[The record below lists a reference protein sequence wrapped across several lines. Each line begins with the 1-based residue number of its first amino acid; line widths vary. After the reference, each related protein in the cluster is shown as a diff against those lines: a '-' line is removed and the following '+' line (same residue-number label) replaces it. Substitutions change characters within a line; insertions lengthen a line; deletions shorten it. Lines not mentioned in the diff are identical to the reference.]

1 MSVLVSAYK
10 ISKSFGVQ
18 TLFEQLSFS
27 VESGQKIGLIG
38 PNGAG
43 KSTLLQ
49 IIAKN
54 QTADQGDLSFS
65 NQLRVGYL
73 EQNPQFEKAARLY
86 ETIIS
91 GTEDP
96 YEYENILVAQE
107 MISRLELDQFDEN
120 ILLSELSGGWKKR
133 AALARELVKKPNLL
147 LLDEPTNHLDL
158 KSIMWLEDFLNKQNQ
173 LASLMVTHDRL
184 FLQNT
189 CDFIFDLDRRNPDG
203 LIKFSGS
210 YSDFVDFKEAGLDA
224 QRNLESAKKN
234 TLRRETE
241 WLRRGAKAR
250 QTKQKARIE
259 RAGDL
264 NSEVQDLK
272 ERNSNKKIQ
281 LDFGEVGRAPKK
293 ILEAKAISKQLGGR
307 MLFENFSFIL
317 GPKTRLGILG
327 NNGCGKSTLIR
338 TLLGDIPPD
347 SGSVWL
353 TDQMTISYFEQ
364 NKDTL
369 NLEISVLKN
378 ICPDGDYVQVQG
390 KPMYAKSYLS
400 KFRFRNDQ
408 MDMPVKKLSGGEQ
421 SRLLI
426 AKLMMNKDQ
435 VLVLDEPT
443 NDLDIDT
450 LNILEAALKDFEGA
464 IILVTHD
471 RYFMDQVSNQ
481 ILAFIEDSPELIS
494 FSSFLQWQ
502 DFQANKKPL
511 SQKAKLASAATG
523 PTSGP
528 TSGAVPALAN
538 AKAKLSYKDQRELET
553 MEENISKAE
562 TKLAEI
568 QAQLVLPEHR
578 TQFAK
583 LAELTKALEKQ
594 QSEVDALYKRWQA
607 LTS

>member
-1 MSVLVSAYK
+1 MAVLVSAYK
-10 ISKSFGVQ
+10 ISKSFGIQ
-18 TLFEQLSFS
+18 NLFKQISFS
-27 VESGQKIGLIG
+27 IETGQKIGLIG

-49 IIAKN
+49 ILANN
-54 QTADQGDLSFS
+54 QSPDEGDLSFS
-65 NQLRVGYL
+65 NQIKVGYL
-73 EQNPQFEKAARLY
+73 HQNPQFEPEARLY

-91 GTEDP
+91 GTDDP
-96 YEYENILVAQE
+96 YDYENILIAQE

-120 ILLSELSGGWKKR
+120 ILLNELSGGWKKR
-133 AALARELVKKPNLL
+133 AALACELVKKPNML

-158 KSIMWLEDFLNKQNQ
+158 KSIMWLEEFLAKQTQ

-210 YSDFVDFKEAGLDA
+210 YSDFVDFKDAGLEA
-224 QRNLESAKKN
+224 QRNLESVKKN

-272 ERNSNKKIQ
+272 DKNSNKKI
-281 LDFGEVGRAPKK
+281 LVDFGEVGRAPKK
-293 ILEAKAISKQLGGR
+293 ILEAKNISKSLGNR
-307 MLFENFSFIL
+307 ALFENFSFVL
-317 GPKTRLGILG
+317 GPKTRIGILG

-338 TLLGDIPPD
+338 TLLGTLKPD
-347 SGSVWL
+347 SGEVWL

-364 NKDTL
+364 NKNSLKLDQSL
-369 NLEISVLKN
+369 LKN

-390 KPMYAKSYLS
+390 RPMHAKSYLT
-400 KFRFRNDQ
+400 KFRFRHDQ

-426 AKLMMNKDQ
+426 AMLMMNKDQ

-450 LNILEAALKDFEGA
+450 LNILEEALTEFDGA

-481 ILAFIEDSPELIS
+481 ILAFSEGSTELIT

-502 DFQANKKPL
+502 DFQTNSKKPEI
-511 SQKAKLASAATG
+511 SQKAKATK
-523 PTSGP
+523 T
-528 TSGAVPALAN
+528 TE
-538 AKAKLSYKDQRELET
+538 AKPKKKMSFKDQHDLDT
-553 MEENISKAE
+553 IEERIQKAE
-562 TKLAEI
+562 ANLSQI
-568 QAQLVLPEHR
+568 QNELVLPENLSK
-578 TQFAK
+578 FAK
-583 LAELTKALEKQ
+583 LAELTTSQKNQ
-594 QSEVDALYKRWQA
+594 QTEIENLYKRWQS
-607 LTS
+607 LTGD

>member
-1 MSVLVSAYK
+1 MASLVSAYK
-10 ISKSFGVQ
+10 ISKSFGIQ
-18 TLFEQLSFS
+18 TLFDDISFS
-27 VESGQKIGLIG
+27 IETGQKIGLIG

-49 IIAKN
+49 ILAKN
-54 QTADQGDLSFS
+54 QTPDQGDLSSS
-65 NQLRVGYL
+65 NQIKVGYL
-73 EQNPQFEKAARLY
+73 HQNPQFSTESRIY
-86 ETIIS
+86 QTIVS
-91 GTEDP
+91 GTDDP
-96 YEYENILVAQE
+96 YDYENILIAQE
-107 MISRLELDQFDEN
+107 MISRLELDQFDEET
-120 ILLSELSGGWKKR
+120 LLSELSGGWRKR
-133 AALARELVKKPNLL
+133 AALACELVKKPNLL

-158 KSIMWLEDFLNKQNQ
+158 KSIMWLEEFLAKQTQ
-173 LASLMVTHDRL
+173 LAALMVTHDRL

-189 CDFIFDLDRRNPDG
+189 CDFIFDLDRRNPEG

-224 QRNLESAKKN
+224 QRNLESVKKN

-264 NSEVQDLK
+264 SSEVQDLK
-272 ERNSNKKIQ
+272 ERNSNKKI
-281 LDFGEVGRAPKK
+281 LVDFGVVVRAPKK
-293 ILEAKAISKQLGGR
+293 ILEAKHISKSLGGK
-307 MLFENFSFIL
+307 MLFEDFSFIL
-317 GPKTRLGILG
+317 GPKTRIGILG

-338 TLLGDIPPD
+338 TLLGDIKPD
-347 SGSVWL
+347 TGEVWL

-364 NKDTL
+364 SKNSL
-369 NLEISVLKN
+369 NLEVSLLKN

-390 KPMYAKSYLS
+390 NPMHAKSYLT
-400 KFRFRNDQ
+400 KFRFRHDQ

-426 AKLMMNKDQ
+426 AMLMMNKDQ

-450 LNILEAALKDFEGA
+450 LNVLEEALKDFDGA

-481 ILAFIEDSPELIS
+481 ILAFIEGSTELIS

-502 DFQANKKPL
+502 DYVSNLKK
-511 SQKAKLASAATG
+511 SDGGATNQKAKSTPVNSAAQ
-523 PTSGP
+523 S
-528 TSGAVPALAN
+528 
-538 AKAKLSYKDQRELET
+538 KKKLSFKDQRELET
-553 MEENISKAE
+553 IEEKVLKAE
-562 TKLAEI
+562 EKLIEI
-568 QAQLVLPEHR
+568 QTQLSLPENLS
-578 TQFAK
+578 QFSK
-583 LAELTKALEKQ
+583 LTELAAAFKSQ
-594 QSEVDALYKRWQA
+594 QSEIENLYKRWQA
-607 LTS
+607 LTSQ

>member
-10 ISKSFGVQ
+10 ISKSFGIQ
-18 TLFEQLSFS
+18 NLFRQISFS
-27 VESGQKIGLIG
+27 IESGQKIGLIG

-49 IIAKN
+49 ILANN
-54 QTADQGDLSFS
+54 QTPDEGDLSSS
-65 NQLRVGYL
+65 NQIKVGYL
-73 EQNPQFEKAARLY
+73 HQNPQFSEDATLY
-86 ETIIS
+86 NSIIS
-91 GTEDP
+91 GTDDP
-96 YEYENILVAQE
+96 YDYENILIAQE
-107 MISRLELDQFDEN
+107 MISRLELDQFPEEV
-120 ILLSELSGGWKKR
+120 LLRELSGGWKKR
-133 AALARELVKKPNLL
+133 AALACELVKKPNLL

-158 KSIMWLEDFLNKQNQ
+158 KSIMWLEEFLTKQTQ

-189 CDFIFDLDRRNPDG
+189 CDFIFDLDRKNPDG

-210 YSDFVDFKEAGLDA
+210 YSDFVEFKEAGLEA
-224 QRNLESAKKN
+224 QRNLESVKKN

-264 NSEVQDLK
+264 GSEVQDLK
-272 ERNSNKKIQ
+272 EKNSNKKI
-281 LDFGEVGRAPKK
+281 LVDFGEVGRAPKK
-293 ILEAKAISKQLGGR
+293 ILEAKNISKTLSGR
-307 MLFENFSFIL
+307 TLFENFSFIL
-317 GPKTRLGILG
+317 GPKTRIGILG

-338 TLLGDIPPD
+338 TLLGSLKPD
-347 SGSVWL
+347 TGEVWL

-364 NKDTL
+364 SKNSLD
-369 NLEISVLKN
+369 LEKSLLKN

-390 KPMYAKSYLS
+390 RPMHAKSYLT
-400 KFRFRNDQ
+400 KFRFRHDQ

-426 AKLMMNKDQ
+426 AMLMMNKDQ

-450 LNILEAALKDFEGA
+450 LNILEEALKDFDGA

-481 ILAFIEDSPELIS
+481 ILAFLEGSTELIT

-502 DFQANKKPL
+502 DYVSSAKKPEVTKAKTVAKPTEKVKKKL
-511 SQKAKLASAATG
+511 SFKDQHDLETIEARIQKAEEKLGEVQNQLTLPENLS
-523 PTSGP
+523 
-528 TSGAVPALAN
+528 
-538 AKAKLSYKDQRELET
+538 KFDKLSELT
-553 MEENISKAE
+553 
-562 TKLAEI
+562 
-568 QAQLVLPEHR
+568 
-578 TQFAK
+578 
-583 LAELTKALEKQ
+583 AELKLQ
-594 QSEVDALYKRWQA
+594 QNEVENLYKRWQS
-607 LTS
+607 LTGD

>member
-1 MSVLVSAYK
+1 MAVLASAYK
-10 ISKSFGVQ
+10 ISKAFGIQ
-18 TLFEQLSFS
+18 TLFKDISFS
-27 VESGQKIGLIG
+27 IESGQKIGLIG

-49 IIAKN
+49 ILAKL
-54 QTADQGDLSFS
+54 QTQDKGDLSLS
-65 NQLRVGYL
+65 NQIKVGYL
-73 EQNPQFEKAARLY
+73 HQSPHFAPESRLY
-86 ETIIS
+86 ETVV
-91 GTEDP
+91 GATEDP
-96 YEYENILVAQE
+96 YDYENILISQE
-107 MISRLELDQFDEN
+107 MISRLELDQFGEDA
-120 ILLSELSGGWKKR
+120 LLNELSGGWKKR
-133 AALARELVKKPNLL
+133 AALACELVKKPNLL

-158 KSIMWLEDFLNKQNQ
+158 KSIMWLEDFLNKQTQ

-189 CDFIFDLDRRNPDG
+189 CDFIFDLDKRNPEG

-210 YSDFVDFKEAGLDA
+210 YSDFVDFKEAGLEA
-224 QRNLESAKKN
+224 QRNLESVKKN

-264 NSEVQDLK
+264 SSEVQDLK
-272 ERNSNKKIQ
+272 ERNSNKKI
-281 LDFGEVGRAPKK
+281 LVDFGEVGRAPKK
-293 ILEAKAISKQLGGR
+293 ILEAKHISKKLGGKT
-307 MLFENFSFIL
+307 LFENFSFLL
-317 GPKTRLGILG
+317 GPKTRVGILG

-338 TLLGDIPPD
+338 TLLGDIKPD
-347 SGSVWL
+347 KGEVWL

-364 NKDTL
+364 SKNSL
-369 NLEISVLKN
+369 NPEISVLKN

-390 KPMYAKSYLS
+390 QPMHAKSYLT
-400 KFRFRNDQ
+400 KFRFRHDQ

-426 AKLMMNKDQ
+426 AMLMMNKDQ

-450 LNILEAALKDFEGA
+450 LNVLEEALKDFDGA

-481 ILAFIEDSPELIS
+481 ILAFIEGSTELVS

-502 DFQANKKPL
+502 DYQANLKTPNASNLNSKTKGNKEETLAKPELGSLSKK
-511 SQKAKLASAATG
+511 
-523 PTSGP
+523 
-528 TSGAVPALAN
+528 
-538 AKAKLSYKDQRELET
+538 KLSFKDQRELEGIEAKIQIA
-553 MEENISKAE
+553 EE
-562 TKLAEI
+562 KLSEI
-568 QAQLVLPEHR
+568 QVQMTLPENLS
-578 TQFAK
+578 QFQK
-583 LAELTKALEKQ
+583 LSELTTSLKKQ
-594 QSEVDALYKRWQA
+594 QTEVESLYKRWQS
-607 LTS
+607 LTE

>member
-10 ISKSFGVQ
+10 ISKSFGIQ
-18 TLFEQLSFS
+18 TLFAQISFS
-27 VESGQKIGLIG
+27 IDSGQKIGLIG

-49 IIAKN
+49 IIAGQ
-54 QTADQGDLSFS
+54 QTPDQGEVSFS
-65 NQLRVGYL
+65 NQIKVGYL
-73 EQNPQFEKAARLY
+73 SQNPQFDRQAKLHS
-86 ETIIS
+86 TIIS
-91 GTEDP
+91 ATHDP
-96 YEYENILVAQE
+96 YEYENILIVQE
-107 MISRLELDQFDEN
+107 IISRLELDQFDEET
-120 ILLSELSGGWKKR
+120 LLSELSGGWKKR
-133 AALARELVKKPNLL
+133 VALACELVKKPNIL

-158 KSIMWLEDFLNKQNQ
+158 KSIMWLEEFLNKQNQ

-203 LIKFSGS
+203 LIKFDGS
-210 YSDFVDFKEAGLDA
+210 YSDFVDFKEAGLRA
-224 QRNLESAKKN
+224 QQNLESAKRN

-264 NSEVQDLK
+264 ASEVQDLK

-281 LDFGEVGRAPKK
+281 IDFGEVGRSPKK
-293 ILEAKAISKQLGGR
+293 ILEAKSISKRLGGKT
-307 MLFENFSFIL
+307 LFENFSFVL
-317 GPKTRLGILG
+317 GPKTRIGILG

-338 TLLGDIPPD
+338 TLLGQIEPD

-364 NKDTL
+364 SKDTL
-369 NLEISVLKN
+369 NLEMSVLKN

-390 KPMYAKSYLS
+390 KPMYAKSYLA
-400 KFRFRNDQ
+400 KFRFRPDQ
-408 MDMPVKKLSGGEQ
+408 MDLPAKKLSGGEQ

-426 AKLMMNKDQ
+426 ARLMMNKDQ

-450 LNILEAALKDFEGA
+450 LDILEDALKDFDGA

-494 FSSFLQWQ
+494 FSNFLQWQ
-502 DFQANKKPL
+502 DYYATANTSLKKSRQNPTQ
-511 SQKAKLASAATG
+511 SPSPAAKKT
-523 PTSGP
+523 
-528 TSGAVPALAN
+528 
-538 AKAKLSYKDQRELET
+538 KLSYKDQRELESIEAKILT
-553 MEENISKAE
+553 AE
-562 TKLAEI
+562 TKLAEF
-568 QAQLVLPEHR
+568 QAQLSSPENQS
-578 TQFAK
+578 QFAK
-583 LAELTKALEKQ
+583 LSELSSALQKQ
-594 QSEVDALYKRWQA
+594 QAEVDALYKRWQS
-607 LTS
+607 LSQ

>member
-1 MSVLVSAYK
+1 MAVIVSAYK
-10 ISKSFGVQ
+10 IAKSFGVQ
-18 TLFEQLSFS
+18 TLFEDLSFS

-49 IIAKN
+49 IIARN
-54 QTADQGDLSFS
+54 QTPDHGDLSFS
-65 NQLRVGYL
+65 NQIRVGYL
-73 EQNPQFEKAARLY
+73 EQNPQFDKSAKLY
-86 ETIIS
+86 ESIIS
-91 GTEDP
+91 GTDDP
-96 YEYENILVAQE
+96 YEYENILIAQE

-120 ILLSELSGGWKKR
+120 TPLGELSGGWKKR
-133 AALARELVKKPNLL
+133 AALARELVKKPNIL

-158 KSIMWLEDFLNKQNQ
+158 KSIMWLEDFLAKQNQ

-264 NSEVQDLK
+264 NSEVQDLR

-293 ILEAKAISKQLGGR
+293 ILEAKSISKDLGGR
-307 MLFENFSFIL
+307 TLFENFSFVL

-338 TLLGDIPPD
+338 TLLGDIQPD

-450 LNILEAALKDFEGA
+450 LNILESALKDFEGA

-481 ILAFIEDSPELIS
+481 ILAFIEDSTELIT

-502 DFQANKKPL
+502 DYQSQKKPAP
-511 SQKAKLASAATG
+511 SPSKAKPAES
-523 PTSGP
+523 P
-528 TSGAVPALAN
+528 AVSTKPKL
-538 AKAKLSYKDQRELET
+538 KLSYKDQRDLEK
-553 MEENISKAE
+553 MEENIQKAE
-562 TKLAEI
+562 SKLSEI
-568 QAQLVLPEHR
+568 QSQLVLPENR
-578 TQFAK
+578 SQFAK
-583 LAELTKALEKQ
+583 LAELTKALEAQ
-594 QSEVDALYKRWQA
+594 QSEIETLYKRWQT
-607 LTS
+607 LTAE